1 MYGKYADVAEP
12 RGCWEQLDHNTQQK
26 ILEHTRRKI
35 RRMLDKSSKNVS
47 SKDLERPKL
56 DYALIKQQWDAV
68 PSSPPHSPP
77 HKRRRLEDKEASRPP
92 SSESEDE
99 PQGDGDEIDGHGDE
113 DLPVAHNY
121 PKRDRRMVNASV
133 SEIEHSDA
141 FAEISPLDG
150 EDNHSSSGSNYVPPS
165 RDRTSLD
172 RGEAPGGGA
181 ARGSSRS
188 SISTAMAS
196 PADRQSCDEG
206 TADGNGSH
214 DEEDDARKDPDE
226 GAGDQEAAGDEMGHY
241 EVD

>member
-1 MYGKYADVAEP
+1 
-12 RGCWEQLDHNTQQK
+12 
-26 ILEHTRRKI
+26 
-35 RRMLDKSSKNVS
+35 
-47 SKDLERPKL
+47 
-56 DYALIKQQWDAV
+56 V

-99 PQGDGDEIDGHGDE
+99 PQGDGDEIDGHGDQ

-121 PKRDRRMVNASV
+121 PKRNQRMVNASV
-133 SEIEHSDA
+133 SQIEHSNA
-141 FAEISPLDG
+141 FAETSPLDG

-172 RGEAPGGGA
+172 QAEAPRCGA
-181 ARGSSRS
+181 AWGSSRS

-206 TADGNGSH
+206 AADGNGLH
-214 DEEDDARKDPDE
+214 DGKDDATEDPDE
-226 GAGDQEAAGDEMGHY
+226 GASDHDAAGDEMGHY